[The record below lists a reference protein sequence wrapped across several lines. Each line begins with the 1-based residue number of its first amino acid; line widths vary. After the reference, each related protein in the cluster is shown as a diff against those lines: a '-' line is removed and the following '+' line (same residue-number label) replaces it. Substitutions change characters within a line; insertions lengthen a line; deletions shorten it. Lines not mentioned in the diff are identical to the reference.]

1 MLRQLRYLLT
11 AVALTTMGLTSSSQV
26 TLDSLREL
34 ALSNNKQLLIAAERV
49 EQAGYVKKEAK
60 AAYLPALDFSGAYFY
75 NQKKLSIFDSD
86 QFLPTLTFDPSAMT
100 YKPNVLIGPDGNPVL
115 NPQTGEPIYTPVAYL
130 PKDHMTYDI
139 HNVFAGA
146 VTLTQPVY
154 MGGKIRAM
162 NEMARFAQDLQRDL
176 AAKEREEVI
185 YNVDAAYWTVVSLV
199 AKKQLATSY
208 VELLDTL
215 HTNVEAMLREG
226 VATRSDL
233 LSVDVKL
240 NSANVDLMKVENG
253 EALARMALNQM
264 CGLPVNEQ
272 YALADEGR
280 DAVETID
287 SAPQPVVMSDVYA
300 RRHDLNALSTAIK
313 VFEQKEKVAFASMLP
328 NIAVVGMYSFSNP
341 NMFNGFQK
349 RFAGAF
355 SVGAM
360 LTIPIWHWGG
370 NYNKWKAAKSETIA
384 KRYELEDAKEKI
396 ELQVAQASF
405 RRQEAE
411 KTRDVTRANMAKA
424 EENLRT
430 AGLGFREGVIPVSD
444 VMAAQTAWLKANS
457 EAIDAAID
465 VLMCDVYLSKV
476 LGTLTLR

>member
-1 MLRQLRYLLT
+1 MLKRYFITLTGTLLLAFAAT
-11 AVALTTMGLTSSSQV
+11 SQV
-26 TLDSLREL
+26 TLDSLRHL
-34 ALSNNKQLLIAAERV
+34 AIDNNKQLRIAAERI
-49 EQAGYVKKEAK
+49 EQAGYEVKQAK
-60 AAYLPALDFSGAYFY
+60 AAYLPALDFSGTYLY

-86 QFLPTLTFDPSAMT
+86 QFLPTLTFDPAAMT
-100 YKPNVLIGPDGNPVL
+100 YKPNVLIGPDGNPVM
-115 NPQTGEPIYTPVAYL
+115 NPQTGEPIYNPVAYL

-162 NEMARFAQDLQRDL
+162 NQMARYAQALQRDL
-176 AAKEREEVI
+176 AAKEADEVI
-185 YNVDAAYWTVVSLV
+185 YNVDATYWTVVSLV
-199 AKKQLATSY
+199 AKKRLATSY

-215 HTNVEAMLREG
+215 KTNVEAMLREG

-233 LSVDVKL
+233 LSVEVRL
-240 NSANVDLMKVENG
+240 NEANVDLMKVENG
-253 EALARMALNQM
+253 VALARMALNQL

-272 YALADEGR
+272 YTLADENANSVTEAKVEPQ
-280 DAVETID
+280 AVNLG
-287 SAPQPVVMSDVYA
+287 DVYA
-300 RRHDLNALSTAIK
+300 RRHDVSALSTAIK

-328 NIAVVGMYSFSNP
+328 NVAVVGMYSFSNP

-360 LTIPIWHWGG
+360 VSIPIWHWGG
-370 NYNKWKAAKSETIA
+370 NYNKWRAAKSQTIA
-384 KRYELEDAKEKI
+384 RRLELEDVKEKI

-405 RRQEAE
+405 RCQEAV
-411 KTRDVTRANMAKA
+411 KTHEATASNMSKA
-424 EENLRT
+424 QENLRT
-430 AGLGFREGVIPVSD
+430 ANVGFLEGVLPMSD

-457 EAIDAAID
+457 ELIDAAID
-465 VLMCDVYLSKV
+465 VRLCDVYLSKV
-476 LGTLTLR
+476 LGTLGSR